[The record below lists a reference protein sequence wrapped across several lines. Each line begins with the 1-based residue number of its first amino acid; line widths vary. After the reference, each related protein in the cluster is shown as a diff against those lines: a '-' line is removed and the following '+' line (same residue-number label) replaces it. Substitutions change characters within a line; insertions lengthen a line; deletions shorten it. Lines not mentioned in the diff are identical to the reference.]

1 MTSKPNLKDKPLST
15 SIFVQTKDR
24 YEMKPPETYL
34 QAVAPSTPTK
44 NKEKATYTP
53 IMALDKEYE
62 CFGVPNLAETVLH
75 QSQLCGNQ
83 YPLKA

>member
-34 QAVAPSTPTK
+34 QAVL
-44 NKEKATYTP
+44 P

-62 CFGVPNLAETVLH
+62 CFGVPNLVKPCYTNHNYVETE
-75 QSQLCGNQ
+75 